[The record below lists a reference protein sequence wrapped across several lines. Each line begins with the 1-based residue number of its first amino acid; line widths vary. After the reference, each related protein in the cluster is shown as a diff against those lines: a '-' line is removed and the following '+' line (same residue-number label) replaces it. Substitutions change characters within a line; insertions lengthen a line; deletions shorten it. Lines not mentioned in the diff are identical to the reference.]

1 MRRVKI
7 GLTQS
12 FHSNSY
18 PSKSGEPVHSHTFRN
33 KFYIPL
39 LPPSIQIYC
48 SRAFFCITLPPCLP
62 LYTPSPFPSSA
73 SLSSSSSLGCCF
85 TFAFLSISTNSFV
98 HLCVDIRI
106 IVHSDDN
113 RTEIKEH
120 RQIARVAIAQ
130 RAEYA
135 TTTSQWT
142 LVCNCSI
149 FYSKLLPNCLSSS

>member
-73 SLSSSSSLGCCF
+73 SLSSSLGCCF

-106 IVHSDDN
+106 IVHSDNN
-113 RTEIKEH
+113 RPEIIKKQANCESCDW
-120 RQIARVAIAQ
+120 Q

-142 LVCNCSI
+142 FGLQL
-149 FYSKLLPNCLSSS
+149 FDFLFKTAT